1 MSSEDKLKDKDRSSV
16 KIEIRI
22 DELWINRSLAER
34 SLTIPINEQI
44 QLTNLSIA
52 IQPSVL
58 GIHAELKDKEGSSVA
73 VAARP
78 VWDAQLQHL
87 RIEDLH
93 VDTSSKNIFLKGA
106 GWFAEKFLTGKVD
119 SKIEEQVNRLLKEQL
134 TRFTSGPVNLPIP
147 KMGHVRTML
156 SSVTIHELTLVQ
168 GAVIAKLTIDGHYMI
183 DLV

>member
-1 MSSEDKLKDKDRSSV
+1 MSSEDKLNDKDISSV
-16 KIEIRI
+16 QMEIRI
-22 DELWINRSLAER
+22 DELWINRSLSER
-34 SLTIPINEQI
+34 ALTIPINEQI
-44 QLTNLSIA
+44 QLTNLSVA

-58 GIHAELKDKEGSSVA
+58 GIHADLKDKDGSSVA

-78 VWDAQLQHL
+78 VWDALLQHL

-93 VDTSSKNIFLKGA
+93 VDTLSKNIFLKGA

-119 SKIEEQVNRLLKEQL
+119 TKIEEQVNRLLKEQV
-134 TRFTSGPVNLPIP
+134 TKFISGPVNIPIP
-147 KMGHVRTML
+147 KMGHVKTMI

-168 GAVIAKLTIDGHYMI
+168 GAVIAKLTIDGKYMI